1 MPPPVCSRVAIRIGF
16 GRLPP
21 ACAREGKDHG
31 DTDAHCARYQETR
44 PAGAVACADSAAS
57 SRGSRRP
64 ARLAGSRSPDRASDA
79 RAALVM
85 PAAPPSALG
94 ASEHAP
100 AWAHPDLEHG
110 FGTQRRIRDP
120 HILCNH
126 AFDVR
131 QSGEQA
137 FAQALFA
144 IHFFGRKTEYAGTP
158 LTLTKSTARR
168 RTDIHENSNS
178 A

>member
-64 ARLAGSRSPDRASDA
+64 ARLAGSRSPDRASGESVIRTSSA
-79 RAALVM
+79 TM
-85 PAAPPSALG
+85 PLTFGNPANKLLLRRSSRFISLAGKQNTREHPSRSRNQRLDDELTSTKTAIAPLC
-94 ASEHAP
+94 
-100 AWAHPDLEHG
+100 
-110 FGTQRRIRDP
+110 
-120 HILCNH
+120 ILCK
-126 AFDVR
+126 AVISFLMR
-131 QSGEQA
+131 
-137 FAQALFA
+137 FL
-144 IHFFGRKTEYAGTP
+144 RW
-158 LTLTKSTARR
+158 
-168 RTDIHENSNS
+168 
-178 A
+178 